1 MDNLEVVTIEARIPK
16 VVDITIPTNGII
28 GTGYIAGPQGPAG
41 RDGRDGLTGPEGP
54 RGPQGEPGPQ
64 GEQGPKGD
72 AFTYED
78 FTSEQL
84 EALKG
89 PRGADG
95 DIGPTGPQGNTGLQG
110 PKGDPGKDG
119 KPFTYDMFTQEQ
131 LEALKGPKGDTGL
144 QGPKGEPFRFEDFT
158 PEQLEKLKGPAGTGG
173 NVDLS
178 AYATKKDADNLYLKK
193 VDLRNYLTMIG
204 DPKYA
209 LKTELNNYMQ
219 TTTIRD
225 TFVSRV
231 YADNTYAKKTDL
243 NSYLMTAKA
252 NDTFLS
258 RTYADTIYAQKGW
271 ASQTFA
277 YKGDLGTFIKKS
289 EIAQYALTPG
299 DASARYVNKIEGQS
313 FANKSELNDY
323 VKKSEINQYTSSANV
338 QLTPEQ
344 IKKLKGP
351 QGDNVNLETVA
362 KIKNLLLDNN
372 VFVHSDSLE
381 GILLEYFEAQ
391 RNSTSIYL
399 IDDEGIADPYI
410 TVNEG
415 KINIKYGATLPFQIN
430 DGEIQYMVTGVVSVP
445 LPSTTEPVTIK
456 FYNARMKLMHTKTVE
471 VQ

>member
-1 MDNLEVVTIEARIPK
+1 MDKLEVVTIEARIPK

-28 GTGYIAGPQGPAG
+28 GTGYIAGPAG

-54 RGPQGEPGPQ
+54 RGPQGEPGPK

-78 FTSEQL
+78 FTPEQL

-110 PKGDPGKDG
+110 PKGEPGKDG
-119 KPFTYDMFTQEQ
+119 KSFTYDMFTQEQ
-131 LEALKGPKGDTGL
+131 LESLKGPKGDTGL

-158 PEQLEKLKGPAGTGG
+158 PEQLAALKGPKGDIGPQGPPGPAGSGTGG

-178 AYATKKDADNLYLKK
+178 AYTTKKDADNLYLKK

-209 LKTELNNYMQ
+209 LKTELSDYVKTAALNNYY
-219 TTTIRD
+219 
-225 TFVSRV
+225 VSKIN
-231 YADNTYAKKTDL
+231 AENTYATKT
-243 NSYLMTAKA
+243 N
-252 NDTFLS
+252 LS
-258 RTYADTIYAQKGW
+258 
-271 ASQTFA
+271 
-277 YKGDLGTFIKKS
+277 
-289 EIAQYALTPG
+289 
-299 DASARYVNKIEGQS
+299 
-313 FANKSELNDY
+313 DY
-323 VKKSEINQYTSSANV
+323 VKKSEINQYTSSA

-344 IKKLKGP
+344 IEKLKGP
-351 QGDNVNLETVA
+351 KGDPGDNVNLETVA

-372 VFVHSDSLE
+372 VCVHSDSLE

-391 RNSTSIYL
+391 KNSNTVYL
-399 IDDEGIADPYI
+399 ADDASLAEPYI

-415 KINIKYGATLPFQIN
+415 KINITYGVTLPIRIN
-430 DGEIQYMVTGVVSVP
+430 DGEIQYMSMANISVP
-445 LPSTTEPVTIK
+445 LPSTTENTTIK
-456 FYNARMKLMHTKTVE
+456 FYNARMKLMFTKTVE

>member
-1 MDNLEVVTIEARIPK
+1 MDKLEVVTIEARIPK

-28 GTGYIAGPQGPAG
+28 GTGYIAG

-54 RGPQGEPGPQ
+54 RGPQGEPGPK

-78 FTSEQL
+78 FTPEQL

-110 PKGDPGKDG
+110 PKGEPGKDG

-144 QGPKGEPFRFEDFT
+144 QGPKGEPFRYEDFT

-173 NVDLS
+173 SVDLS
-178 AYATKKDADNLYLKK
+178 AYTTKKDADNLYLKK

-258 RTYADTIYAQKGW
+258 RTYANTIYAQKGW

-277 YKGDLGTFIKKS
+277 YKGDLGAFVRKS
-289 EIAQYALTPG
+289 EIGQYALTPG
-299 DASARYVNKIEGQS
+299 DAASRYVNNIQAQS
-313 FANKSELNDY
+313 FAKNADLANY
-323 VKKSEINQYTSSANV
+323 VPKAQYDRDMEALKK
-338 QLTPEQ
+338 
-344 IKKLKGP
+344 
-351 QGDNVNLETVA
+351 
-362 KIKNLLLDNN
+362 
-372 VFVHSDSLE
+372 
-381 GILLEYFEAQ
+381 
-391 RNSTSIYL
+391 R
-399 IDDEGIADPYI
+399 IADL
-410 TVNEG
+410 EH
-415 KINIKYGATLPFQIN
+415 L
-430 DGEIQYMVTGVVSVP
+430 
-445 LPSTTEPVTIK
+445 
-456 FYNARMKLMHTKTVE
+456 
-471 VQ
+471 

>member
-41 RDGRDGLTGPEGP
+41 RDGRDGLQGPEGP
-54 RGPQGEPGPQ
+54 RGPQGEPGPK
-64 GEQGPKGD
+64 GEQGPRGD

-78 FTSEQL
+78 FTPEQL

-110 PKGDPGKDG
+110 PKGDPGK
-119 KPFTYDMFTQEQ
+119 PFTYDMFTQEQ

-144 QGPKGEPFRFEDFT
+144 QGPKGEPFRYEDFT

-178 AYATKKDADNLYLKK
+178 AYTTKKDADNLYLKK

-209 LKTELNNYMQ
+209 LKTELNNYL
-219 TTTIRD
+219 
-225 TFVSRV
+225 S
-231 YADNTYAKKTDL
+231 NTDAT
-243 NSYLMTAKA
+243 N
-252 NDTFLS
+252 N
-258 RTYADTIYAQKGW
+258 YAQKGW
-271 ASQTFA
+271 ATQTFA
-277 YKGDLGTFIKKS
+277 YKNDLGTFIKKN

-299 DASARYVNKIEGQS
+299 DASTRYVNKIEGQS

-323 VKKSEINQYTSSANV
+323 VKKSEINQYTSSA

-344 IKKLKGP
+344 LKKLKGP

-391 RNSTSIYL
+391 RDSTTIYL
-399 IDDEGIADPYI
+399 MHDECIVDPF
-410 TVNEG
+410 VQVVDG
-415 KINIKYGATLPFQIN
+415 NIEISYNLTLPFQIN
-430 DGEIQYMVTGVVSVP
+430 DGEIQYQTSNLVKVP
-445 LPSTTEPVTIK
+445 LPSTTEPITIK
-456 FYNARMKLMHTKTVE
+456 FYNARMKLMFTKTVE

>member
-1 MDNLEVVTIEARIPK
+1 MDKLEVVTIEARIPK

-28 GTGYIAGPQGPAG
+28 GTGYIAGPAG

-54 RGPQGEPGPQ
+54 RGPQGEPGPK

-78 FTSEQL
+78 FTPEQL

-131 LEALKGPKGDTGL
+131 LEALKGPKGADGK

-173 NVDLS
+173 NIDLS
-178 AYATKKDADNLYLKK
+178 AYTTKKDADNLYLKK

-271 ASQTFA
+271 VSQTFA
-277 YKGDLGTFIKKS
+277 YKGDLGGFIKKT
-289 EIAQYALTPG
+289 EIGQYALTPG
-299 DASARYVNKIEGQS
+299 DASARYVNNIQARS
-313 FANKSELNDY
+313 FAKNADLANY
-323 VKKSEINQYTSSANV
+323 VSKAQYDKDITA
-338 QLTPEQ
+338 LTER
-344 IKKLKGP
+344 IKA
-351 QGDNVNLETVA
+351 LES
-362 KIKNLLLDNN
+362 K
-372 VFVHSDSLE
+372 
-381 GILLEYFEAQ
+381 
-391 RNSTSIYL
+391 
-399 IDDEGIADPYI
+399 
-410 TVNEG
+410 
-415 KINIKYGATLPFQIN
+415 
-430 DGEIQYMVTGVVSVP
+430 
-445 LPSTTEPVTIK
+445 
-456 FYNARMKLMHTKTVE
+456 
-471 VQ
+471 

>member
-28 GTGYIAGPQGPAG
+28 GTGYIAGPAGRGG

-54 RGPQGEPGPQ
+54 RGAHGEPGPQ

-78 FTSEQL
+78 FTPEQL

-110 PKGDPGKDG
+110 PKGEPGKDG

-158 PEQLEKLKGPAGTGG
+158 QEQLEKLKGPAGTGG

-178 AYATKKDADNLYLKK
+178 AYPTKKYCDTTYATKTNLNDY
-193 VDLRNYLTMIG
+193 M
-204 DPKYA
+204 
-209 LKTELNNYMQ
+209 KTAS
-219 TTTIRD
+219 IRD

-231 YADNTYAKKTDL
+231 YADNTYI
-243 NSYLMTAKA
+243 SKA
-252 NDTFLS
+252 NAETS
-258 RTYADTIYAQKGW
+258 YSK
-271 ASQTFA
+271 
-277 YKGDLGTFIKKS
+277 
-289 EIAQYALTPG
+289 
-299 DASARYVNKIEGQS
+299 
-313 FANKSELNDY
+313 KSELNDY
-323 VKKSEINQYTSSANV
+323 IKKTEINQYTSNI

-344 IKKLKGP
+344 LKKLKGP

-391 RNSTSIYL
+391 RNSTTIYL
-399 IDDEGIADPYI
+399 IGDEGIADPYI

-415 KINIKYGATLPFQIN
+415 KINIQYGATLPFQIN
-430 DGEIQYMVTGVVSVP
+430 DGEIQYMKNGSVEVP
-445 LPSTTEPVTIK
+445 LPSTTEPITIK

-471 VQ
+471 AQ

>member
-28 GTGYIAGPQGPAG
+28 GAGYIAGPQGPAG

-78 FTSEQL
+78 FTPEQL

-95 DIGPTGPQGNTGLQG
+95 DIGPTGPQGNTGEQG

-131 LEALKGPKGDTGL
+131 LEALKGPKGVDGK

-178 AYATKKDADNLYLKK
+178 AYTTKKDADNLYLKK
-193 VDLRNYLTMIG
+193 VDIRNYLTMIG

-209 LKTELNNYMQ
+209 LKTE
-219 TTTIRD
+219 
-225 TFVSRV
+225 
-231 YADNTYAKKTDL
+231 L

-277 YKGDLGTFIKKS
+277 YKGDLGGFIKKS

-299 DASARYVNKIEGQS
+299 DASTRYVNKIEGQS
-313 FANKSELNDY
+313 FAKNADLANY
-323 VKKSEINQYTSSANV
+323 VSKAQYDKDIEALKK
-338 QLTPEQ
+338 
-344 IKKLKGP
+344 
-351 QGDNVNLETVA
+351 
-362 KIKNLLLDNN
+362 
-372 VFVHSDSLE
+372 
-381 GILLEYFEAQ
+381 
-391 RNSTSIYL
+391 R
-399 IDDEGIADPYI
+399 IADL
-410 TVNEG
+410 EH
-415 KINIKYGATLPFQIN
+415 
-430 DGEIQYMVTGVVSVP
+430 S
-445 LPSTTEPVTIK
+445 
-456 FYNARMKLMHTKTVE
+456 
-471 VQ
+471 

>member
-28 GTGYIAGPQGPAG
+28 GTGYIAGPAG

-110 PKGDPGKDG
+110 PKGEPGKDG

-144 QGPKGEPFRFEDFT
+144 QGPKGEPFRYEDFT

-209 LKTELNNYMQ
+209 LKTELNNYL
-219 TTTIRD
+219 
-225 TFVSRV
+225 S
-231 YADNTYAKKTDL
+231 NTDAT
-243 NSYLMTAKA
+243 N
-252 NDTFLS
+252 N
-258 RTYADTIYAQKGW
+258 YAQKGW
-271 ASQTFA
+271 ATQTFA
-277 YKGDLGTFIKKS
+277 YKNDLGTFIKKS

-299 DASARYVNKIEGQS
+299 DASARYVNKIEGKS

-344 IKKLKGP
+344 IEKLRGPKGDP
-351 QGDNVNLETVA
+351 GDNVNLETVA

-372 VFVHSDSLE
+372 VCVHSDSLE

-391 RNSTSIYL
+391 RNSTTIYL
-399 IDDEGIADPYI
+399 IGDEGIADPYI
-410 TVNEG
+410 TVSEG
-415 KINIKYGATLPFQIN
+415 KINIQYGVTLPFQIN
-430 DGEIQYMVTGVVSVP
+430 DGEIQYMVTGEVSVP

-471 VQ
+471 AQ